1 MFDVFAFD
9 NCLFVF
15 TNVQDSC
22 VEKTILY
29 TRETSFV
36 MRLPVLFELPPS
48 QKTQFL

>member
-9 NCLFVF
+9 NYWFVF
-15 TNVQDSC
+15 NDVHDSY

-48 QKTQFL
+48 IKTQFL